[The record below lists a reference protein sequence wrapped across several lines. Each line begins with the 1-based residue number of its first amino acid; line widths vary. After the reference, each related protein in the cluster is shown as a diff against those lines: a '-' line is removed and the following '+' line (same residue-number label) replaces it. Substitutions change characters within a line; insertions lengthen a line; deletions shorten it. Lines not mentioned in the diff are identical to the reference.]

1 LSKELRKTVPSLEFI
16 CSVIC
21 VSATDPAEIDNR
33 LLEFRD
39 ALHEHVEQRR
49 AEAKK
54 LEITARAENIE
65 AVTVGRRSLHSAK
78 GLYSC
83 DAGRFS
89 AAKSP

>member
-1 LSKELRKTVPSLEFI
+1 MRYLQKRRRIVQGVEKNSSLVGVI

-49 AEAKK
+49 AQAKK
-54 LEITARAENIE
+54 LEITA
-65 AVTVGRRSLHSAK
+65 S
-78 GLYSC
+78 
-83 DAGRFS
+83 
-89 AAKSP
+89 